1 MLRIAFLVLLLAN
14 AGYYAWSA
22 GMLRGWGG
30 GPEETSEP
38 QRLAQQ
44 IHPEILQLHVP
55 PRPAASA
62 AAAVASAPAAL
73 PAAPAASA
81 AASAPSAAPV
91 APVGV
96 QAPAASVPEAAS
108 APVAPAAAVASSAI
122 GAVGPIANTVCQQA
136 GPFDQSQADTLR
148 VALPAAGFTAGSWS
162 LDFTPTSG
170 RWMVYMGRF
179 PDEDALARKRAE
191 LRARKVAYDRPG
203 NPALEPGLSLGRY
216 ASQEAAERALNALA
230 TQGVR
235 TARVVQERTCTPS
248 EYMLRLNLPAGD
260 AAQAARLERA
270 RPALVGRTLRP
281 CG

>member
-14 AGYYAWSA
+14 AGYYAWSG
-22 GMLRGWGG
+22 GMLRGWGA
-30 GPEETSEP
+30 GPEETAEP

-62 AAAVASAPAAL
+62 ATAAASAPAAL

-81 AASAPSAAPV
+81 AASAPSAVPAG
-91 APVGV
+91 A

-108 APVAPAAAVASSAI
+108 APAASAAAVASSAI

-136 GPFDQSQADTLR
+136 GPFDQNQADTLR

-191 LRARKVAYDRPG
+191 LKARKVAYDRPG
-203 NPALEPGLSLGRY
+203 SALEPGLSLGRY

-230 TQGVR
+230 AQGVR
-235 TARVVQERTCTPS
+235 TARVVQERTGTPS

-260 AAQAARLERA
+260 AAQAAQAARLERA

-281 CG
+281 CS